1 MRTLVVSTILI
12 LFIAIQLYRGAGA
25 KSIIDGDGAGYYA
38 YLPSVFHH
46 KTTDFTAVFEFEKL
60 HKSLSYVGH
69 YYHRH
74 DSVLVNKYFLG
85 TALAISPFYLTAT
98 FYSAI
103 FQLPTDGYNILYQLA
118 VAMAAAFYLA
128 IGLLATLKLIRLFG
142 FEKYIALIVIIVL
155 FFGTNLFYYALLHP
169 SHSHVYSFAAI
180 SVFLLYTRRFF
191 LYLKIQNL
199 FLAAVSLGF
208 VCLIRP
214 TNFLIVGALPFIAG
228 SSERFKE
235 GFYLLKEKWWYWLL
249 AIMIV
254 IMVLCIQFIFNL
266 VQTGS
271 LFVWSYKNEGFDFLH
286 PHFFDFLFGFKKGF
300 FIYTPV
306 MLAIVPALI
315 MMYRKL
321 RFSFYTMLTFLI
333 LSVFFLSSW
342 WNWFYGDSFGMRAMI
357 DFYPLIAVLLAFTID
372 RFLKWKPGFLLFIIT
387 SLAFISFNLFQTY
400 QYNKGILHHDS
411 MNFAKYSYVFL
422 KSSAD
427 YEDVLGSDIE
437 PLYVEPVPMGGFT
450 FICDMENPSTDFT
463 ENGIIES
470 DNAFSGKKVTFLN
483 EKSEYSPTLVL
494 GSDRLIETLSPVY
507 VRVKLHYNLQEP
519 ILDNRALLVYAA
531 TNKKNN
537 VCFYKAFKLLD
548 MPTKTT
554 NTWLESDFGF
564 KVSAWDNDVSQVKV
578 YVWNPSK
585 NKFLLDDIK
594 IEFFLTNDI

>member
-12 LFIAIQLYRGAGA
+12 LFIGIQLYRGSGA

-60 HKSLSYVGH
+60 HKSLSYDGH

-74 DSVLVNKYFLG
+74 DSVLINKYFLG
-85 TALAISPFYLTAT
+85 TALAISPFYLVAT

-103 FQLPTDGYNILYQLA
+103 FRLPTDGYNILYQLA

-142 FEKYIALIVIIVL
+142 FEKHIALLVIIVL

-180 SVFLLYTRRFF
+180 SVFLLYSRRFF
-191 LYLKIQNL
+191 LYLKIQDL
-199 FLAAVSLGF
+199 FFAAVSLGF

-214 TNFLIVGALPFIAG
+214 TNVLIVGVLPFIAG

-249 AIMIV
+249 AIMMV
-254 IMVLCIQFIFNL
+254 MSVLCIQFIFNL

-286 PHFFDFLFGFKKGF
+286 SHFFGFLFGFKKGF

-315 MMYRKL
+315 LMYRKL
-321 RFSFYTMLTFLI
+321 RFSFYAILLFLI
-333 LSVFFLSSW
+333 LSVFILSSW

-357 DFYPLIAVLLAFTID
+357 DLYPLLAVLLAFTVD
-372 RFLKWKPGFLLFIIT
+372 RFLKWKPGFLLFILT
-387 SLAFISFNLFQTY
+387 SLTFICFNLFQTY
-400 QYNKGILHHDS
+400 QYNKGILHRDS

-437 PLYVEPVPMGGFT
+437 PLFIDPVPVGGFS
-450 FICDMENPSTDFT
+450 FFCDMEKPIPDFT

-470 DNAFSGKKVTFLN
+470 NNALSGKKVALLN
-483 EKSEYSPTLVL
+483 EKFEYSPTLVL
-494 GSDRLIETLSPVY
+494 GPDRLIETMSPVY
-507 VRVKLHYNLQEP
+507 VKVKLHYNLQEP

-537 VCFYKAFKLLD
+537 VCFYKAFRLLD

-564 KVSAWDNDVSQVKV
+564 KVSAWDNDLSQVKV